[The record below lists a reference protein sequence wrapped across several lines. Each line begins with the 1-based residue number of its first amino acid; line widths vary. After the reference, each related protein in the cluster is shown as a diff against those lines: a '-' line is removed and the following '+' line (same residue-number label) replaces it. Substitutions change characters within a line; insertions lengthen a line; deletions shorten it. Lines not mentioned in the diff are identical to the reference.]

1 MSEEK
6 KIMFGSGWNLWT
18 KILKRWIWIC
28 KKEILTKIDNTQ
40 PDLSSVAK
48 QGDDPNASM
57 SSVQHKIDN
66 MTDFVT
72 LEEINEMCD
81 GILIPYNN

>member
-28 KKEILTKIDNTQ
+28 KKEILTKVENIQ
-40 PDLSSVAK
+40 PYLSSVAK
-48 QGDDPNASM
+48 QGDDPNVSITSLDRKLGIVVM
-57 SSVQHKIDN
+57 
-66 MTDFVT
+66 MTEDEKQPA
-72 LEEINEMCD
+72 LNELLSH
-81 GILIPYNN
+81 IV